1 MGVFFE
7 KILGLFFEKRKQSK
21 KDVLLLISIF
31 ALSILNVV
39 EYITDMDLFWLSG
52 VVLIA
57 IIVLS
62 ASLYFEGKRNR
73 ENEH

>member
-1 MGVFFE
+1 MGSVFE

-21 KDVLLLISIF
+21 KDTLLLILIF
-31 ALSILNVV
+31 ALFIFNMV
-39 EYITDMDLFWLSG
+39 EYITDMDLFWLSDI
-52 VVLIA
+52 VLIA

-62 ASLYFEGKRNR
+62 AYIYFKGKRNR

>member
-21 KDVLLLISIF
+21 KDFFLIIFIF
-31 ALSILNVV
+31 ALSIFNMV
-39 EYITDMDLFWLSG
+39 EYITDMDLFWLSDI
-52 VVLIA
+52 VLIG

-62 ASLYFEGKRNR
+62 ASIYFEGKRNR
-73 ENEH
+73 ENDN

>member
-21 KDVLLLISIF
+21 KDFFLLIFIF
-31 ALSILNVV
+31 ALSIFNMV
-39 EYITDMDLFWLSG
+39 EYITDMDLFWLSDI
-52 VVLIA
+52 VLIG

-62 ASLYFEGKRNR
+62 ASIYFEGKRNR
-73 ENEH
+73 ENDN